1 MFDSIDDVRDQ
12 LRGQGYISGKNIA
25 TVVYLAAKL
34 EKPVLVEGPA
44 GVGKTEL
51 AKAVAA
57 ATGRD
62 LIRLQCYEGLDE
74 AKALYEW
81 EYSKQLL
88 YTQILKEKF
97 SEAMAGAKSVKEAA
111 ERVGAED
118 NVFFSDKFIVP
129 RPLLRAIT
137 AKKPVLL
144 LIDEVD
150 KSDPEF
156 EAFLLEVLSDFQ
168 VTVPEIGTF
177 GAAQKPLV
185 FLTSNDA
192 REMTDA
198 LKRRC
203 LHLFIDFPTEEEERR
218 ILDTKI
224 PGIADRLADE
234 LVGVMQRLRKLDL
247 KKTPSI
253 SETLDWAR
261 ALLALNATQLEEGL
275 VRDTLNVIL
284 KYEGDIRKA
293 QSELGRLIVRKAEEK
308 KAETAPATPAAAAP
322 AAKPEGEPAAPAK
335 KGILH

>member
-1 MFDSIDDVRDQ
+1 MFENVADVTTR
-12 LRGQGYISGKNIA
+12 LREQGYISGKNIA
-25 TVVYLAAKL
+25 TVVYLATKL

-51 AKAVAA
+51 AKVVAA
-57 ATGRD
+57 ATGRP

-97 SEAMAGAKSVKEAA
+97 AESMAGATTVRDAA
-111 ERVGAED
+111 DRVAQED
-118 NVFFSDKFIVP
+118 SVFFSDRFVVP
-129 RPLLRAIT
+129 RPLLRAIQ
-137 AKKPVLL
+137 AEQPSLL

-168 VTVPEIGTF
+168 VTVPEIGTLRANHMPF
-177 GAAQKPLV
+177 V

-192 REMTDA
+192 RELSDA

-203 LHLFIDFPTEEEERR
+203 LHLYIDFPDEQLECQ
-218 ILDTKI
+218 ILSTKV
-224 PGIADRLADE
+224 PGIEERLADE

-261 ALLALNATQLEEGL
+261 ALLALNATELSEDL

-284 KYEGDIRKA
+284 KYEGDIKKT
-293 QSELGRLIVRKAEEK
+293 QGELGRLITRKAEEGEAA
-308 KAETAPATPAAAAP
+308 KAEGASAESAPTQ
-322 AAKPEGEPAAPAK
+322 K
-335 KGILH
+335 KGVLH

>member
-1 MFDSIDDVRDQ
+1 MFESVDDVIQQ
-12 LRGQGYISGKNIA
+12 LGEQDYICGKDIA
-25 TVVYLAAKL
+25 TVVYLAEKL

-51 AKAVAA
+51 AKVVAA
-57 ATGRD
+57 ATGRP

-97 SEAMAGAKSVKEAA
+97 AESMAGTTTVQDAA
-111 ERVGAED
+111 DRVGRED
-118 NVFFSDKFIVP
+118 SVFFSDRFIVA
-129 RPLLRAIT
+129 RPLLHAIQ
-137 AKKPVLL
+137 AEDPSLL

-168 VTVPEIGTF
+168 VTVPELGTLE
-177 GAAQKPLV
+177 ARHKPLV

-192 REMTDA
+192 REMSDA

-203 LHLFIDFPTEEEERR
+203 LHLFIDFPGEELECR
-218 ILDTKI
+218 ILSTKV
-224 PGIADRLADE
+224 PGIEQRLADE

-253 SETLDWAR
+253 AETLDWAR
-261 ALLALNATQLEEGL
+261 ALIALNANTLDESI
-275 VRDTLNVIL
+275 VSDTLNVIL
-284 KYEGDIRKA
+284 KYEGDINKA
-293 QSELGRLIVRKAEEK
+293 QSELGRLIVRKAEEEG
-308 KAETAPATPAAAAP
+308 AAASEPEAAAAGKP
-322 AAKPEGEPAAPAK
+322 ASGSGAPPK
-335 KGILH
+335 KGVLH